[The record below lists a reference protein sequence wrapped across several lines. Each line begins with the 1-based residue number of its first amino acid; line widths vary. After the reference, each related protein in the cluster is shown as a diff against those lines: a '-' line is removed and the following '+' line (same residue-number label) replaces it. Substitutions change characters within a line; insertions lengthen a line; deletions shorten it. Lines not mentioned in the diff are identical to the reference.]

1 MLVLLAIAVL
11 ILAVKLLIV
20 LSEVWLRLA
29 TFALIVLVALVF
41 LLFLI

>member
-1 MLVLLAIAVL
+1 MLILFAFAILV
-11 ILAVKLLIV
+11 LAVKLLIV

-29 TFALIVLVALVF
+29 AFALIVLVALVF

>member
-1 MLVLLAIAVL
+1 MLILLAIVFL

-29 TFALIVLVALVF
+29 AFALIVLVALVF